1 MTCIYDR
8 ENTYVVCIQEVYI
21 LCVCEVVIYACVS
34 VCVCFV
40 PLQFL
45 CCALFVIVRSYCES
59 AVRFCLS
66 YVFKFMLTISL
77 SDSGVSRQC
86 PVQSDSN
93 KYF

>member
-1 MTCIYDR
+1 MTEKIHMLF
-8 ENTYVVCIQEVYI
+8 VVVYTRGLHS

-59 AVRFCLS
+59 AVRICLS
-66 YVFKFMLTISL
+66 YVFKFMLTIGF
-77 SDSGVSRQC
+77 SDPGVSRRC
-86 PVQSDSN
+86 PVQSDVN